1 MLNYGLVGLGNLG
14 EKIARNLIKKGF
26 VVKVFDKDQAKIN
39 ELTKI
44 GAIASLSPAQ
54 AAEDVDGLITCLP
67 SPKISTEVMIGED
80 GAIGKMKQGSTWIET
95 STTDIKDLQLVAKIA
110 GKQNIKTIE
119 APVTGGVHR
128 AEKGIITVLVGAEKE
143 NFLDQSQI
151 KILSL
156 NESKNSYDLV
166 FTEPEFTGQG
176 KIKLYFNKNTY
187 ELFEWQ
193 IEDFEG
199 NWTAI
204 SLHNIERNIAL
215 TNSLFYFKK
224 PR

>member
-1 MLNYGLVGLGNLG
+1 MKALLFSAMLIVIGFDLSA
-14 EKIARNLIKKGF
+14 EKLNQNQLIHKFNQTFNKTKTLRADF
-26 VVKVFDKDQAKIN
+26 VESHSSGAK
-39 ELTKI
+39 
-44 GAIASLSPAQ
+44 
-54 AAEDVDGLITCLP
+54 VDGKFYLKRKNKMRINYNEP
-67 SPKISTEVMIGED
+67 IRDFIVSD
-80 GAIGKMKQGSTWIET
+80 GRLVFYWDDKMKQQSHTTVGSTI
-95 STTDIKDLQLVAKIA
+95 
-110 GKQNIKTIE
+110 
-119 APVTGGVHR
+119 
-128 AEKGIITVLVGAEKE
+128 VGFLMKE